1 MQDSRDDIASQAR
14 QGSVAA
20 IIEVL
25 NKKLADAKIR
35 TRAMLADGVLQLL
48 CEAAVSEQLE
58 RAVVVKQIHQILEE
72 ISPRNIS
79 RVRINSRIVQ
89 EQQLL
94 WLEEIN
100 RNPQLLLWSEEIKL
114 TKPNILTQLIG
125 GFKGKPKE
133 SSLGWVSRAALPQR
147 KLSSK
152 STLPTVLP
160 RQLQENSRFR
170 RGIISGV
177 SLSVLLLMVGW
188 FLYDYFGLKQNAP
201 LNTQALNSTAGF
213 SPTSTQSPSSPT
225 PISSAAAPSADP
237 FGDAVRLAIQANA
250 DGKEAKTASQ
260 WLDLAG
266 KWQKASDLMSEVKPD
281 HPRYQVAQDRVILY
295 RNNSKL
301 AQDQAQKLR

>member
-20 IIEVL
+20 IIEIL
-25 NKKLADAKIR
+25 NKQLADARIR
-35 TRAMLADGVLQLL
+35 TRAIFADGILQLL
-48 CEAAVSEQLE
+48 CEGALAEQLD
-58 RAVVVKQIHQILEE
+58 RPIVVKQIRQILEG
-72 ISPRNIS
+72 IAPRNIS

-100 RNPQLLLWSEEIKL
+100 RNPQHLLWSEEIKL
-114 TKPNILTQLIG
+114 TKPNILKQLTE
-125 GFKGKPKE
+125 GFKSQPKE
-133 SSLGWVSRAALPQR
+133 RAQ
-147 KLSSK
+147 KFN
-152 STLPTVLP
+152 LPTVSP

-201 LNTQALNSTAGF
+201 FKTQALNSTAGF
-213 SPTSTQSPSSPT
+213 SPIPTKSPVSPT
-225 PISSAAAPSADP
+225 PVSSPSTPSADP
-237 FGDAVRLAIQANA
+237 FGDAVRLAIQANSE
-250 DGKEAKTASQ
+250 GKDAKTAAQ
-260 WLDLAG
+260 WLDLAA

-281 HPRYQVAQDRVILY
+281 HPRYQVALDRVILY

-301 AQDQAQKLR
+301 AQDEGQKLRSQ

>member
-20 IIEVL
+20 IIEIL
-25 NKKLADAKIR
+25 NKQLADARIR
-35 TRAMLADGVLQLL
+35 TRAIFADGVLQLL
-48 CEAAVSEQLE
+48 CEGALAEQLD
-58 RAVVVKQIHQILEE
+58 RPIVVKQIRQILEK
-72 ISPRNIS
+72 IAPRNIS

-100 RNPQLLLWSEEIKL
+100 RNPQHLLWSEEIKL
-114 TKPNILTQLIG
+114 TKPNILKQLAEG
-125 GFKGKPKE
+125 LKSQPKE
-133 SSLGWVSRAALPQR
+133 RGLWRAKPSQ
-147 KLSSK
+147 KFN
-152 STLPTVLP
+152 LPTVSP

-177 SLSVLLLMVGW
+177 SLSVLVLMVGW

-201 LNTQALNSTAGF
+201 LKTQALNSTAEF
-213 SPTSTQSPSSPT
+213 SPKPTKSPVSPT
-225 PISSAAAPSADP
+225 PVSSPSTPSADP
-237 FGDAVRLAIQANA
+237 FGDAVRLAIQANSE
-250 DGKEAKTASQ
+250 GKVAKTAAQ
-260 WLDLAG
+260 WLDLAA
-266 KWQKASDLMSEVKPD
+266 KWQQASDLMSEVKPD

-301 AQDQAQKLR
+301 AQDEGQKLRSQ

>member
-20 IIEVL
+20 IIEIL
-25 NKKLADAKIR
+25 NKQLADARIR
-35 TRAMLADGVLQLL
+35 TRAILADGILQLL
-48 CEAAVSEQLE
+48 CEGALAEQLD
-58 RAVVVKQIHQILEE
+58 RPIVVKQIRQILEG
-72 ISPRNIS
+72 IAPRNIS

-100 RNPQLLLWSEEIKL
+100 RNPQHLLWSEEIKL
-114 TKPNILTQLIG
+114 TKPNILKQLAE
-125 GFKGKPKE
+125 GFKSQPKDR
-133 SSLGWVSRAALPQR
+133 SH
-147 KLSSK
+147 KFN
-152 STLPTVLP
+152 LPTVSP

-177 SLSVLLLMVGW
+177 SLTVLLLMVGW
-188 FLYDYFGLKQNAP
+188 FLYDYFGLKQNGS
-201 LNTQALNSTAGF
+201 LKTQALNSTAGF
-213 SPTSTQSPSSPT
+213 SPTPTPSPT
-225 PISSAAAPSADP
+225 PVPSASTPSSDP

-250 DGKEAKTASQ
+250 DGKKAQTAAQ

-281 HPRYQVAQDRVILY
+281 HPRYQVALDRVILY

-301 AQDQAQKLR
+301 AQDEGQKLRSQ